1 MLTNSILILGIVNI
15 ILALTAIIVNIY
27 NKKMSTTGRILRYL
41 EILIFPVLGPIIVLI
56 EVLSWKLKD
65 EADKEKSKI

>member
-1 MLTNSILILGIVNI
+1 
-15 ILALTAIIVNIY
+15 
-27 NKKMSTTGRILRYL
+27 MSTTGRILRYL

>member
-1 MLTNSILILGIVNI
+1 MLANSILILGLANI
-15 ILALTAIIVNIY
+15 ILALTAIIVIIY